1 MTYPSGLPREYRPYP
16 VLRFCGNDLIGVQV
30 PLAMNG
36 LPVLLVG
43 VGPERPS
50 IWVSGPPYP
59 YVTVLTPLVRLNVS
73 QNPDVQVRQRISG
86 RVDVEVGRTL
96 ILTVSALGLSHAE
109 VEYID
114 FTPIGLAVRGE
125 RTHLQ
130 VGGTVLAD
138 NTFQNVHT
146 AFAVSPS
153 V

>member
-59 YVTVLTPLVRLNVS
+59 YVTVLTPRLLNNWAGRLARNV
-73 QNPDVQVRQRISG
+73 QRFG
-86 RVDVEVGRTL
+86 E
-96 ILTVSALGLSHAE
+96 
-109 VEYID
+109 
-114 FTPIGLAVRGE
+114 LAR
-125 RTHLQ
+125 
-130 VGGTVLAD
+130 
-138 NTFQNVHT
+138 
-146 AFAVSPS
+146 
-153 V
+153 